1 MAKIQPW
8 NKPSFTSYA
17 NKKHESAAAVTY
29 HDQKNVALLDESEPF
44 FERAGHYVASVDTS
58 ARELNESYFEHPMSG
73 DDIAKMG
80 SKRISAT
87 PTIKHWVD
95 VPQDRANYEQRRH
108 STADQQAESNNPS
121 KGM

>member
-8 NKPSFTSYA
+8 NKPSFSSYA
-17 NKKHESAAAVTY
+17 NKQHESAAAVTY
-29 HDQKNVALLDESEPF
+29 HDQKNVAFLDDSAPF
-44 FERAGHYVASVDTS
+44 LERAGHYVASVDTS

-73 DDIAKMG
+73 DDIAKMKD
-80 SKRISAT
+80 KRIPTT
-87 PTIKHWVD
+87 PTLKHWVD